1 MPGVTL
7 LLTAAVSVA
16 MLAALAVAVLVLR
29 LQRSSAAADAARSAA
44 ADAIEKK
51 LNVLEVAGDGIYI
64 VDDDLFIT
72 HVNEE
77 AERLLRGAAGAL
89 VGQRIDRI
97 IDPLASEL
105 VPEIREA
112 RRTARGIARTHAS
125 PATGTWIE
133 LRIHAAATETLISL
147 RDVSERTGAELRLR
161 ESEQRLQLVTQHVDA
176 VLWTTDREGRFTALS
191 GGALDELGLD
201 AGDLM
206 SRSSETLIDASVLRE
221 VFAGKPARLERPR
234 ADRWLRHHIE
244 PLSDAR
250 RNVVGAVGVTIDVTE
265 LKRAEHVL
273 FDAAHRDRLT
283 GLPNRLSLEEHLAET
298 IAGAERERG
307 GFAVLFLDL
316 DRFKTIND
324 TLGHNPGDDVL
335 REVAAR
341 LQTVVRDG
349 DVVARPGGDEF
360 IILLPRA
367 GDTTE
372 IQTVSQRILRELAAP
387 VQAGGRELYV
397 TASIGAAVYPAHGR
411 DAESL
416 IAHADAAMY
425 RAKGMGG
432 NRYSLF
438 EPSMETVTVDRLSL
452 EHDLRHAVDRDEL
465 ELRYQPIV
473 TIGTNEVVGCEALVR
488 WRHPVR
494 GLIAPDTF
502 IGIAEETGTI
512 VAIDRWVLREAC
524 AAAARVRTLVPQFR
538 MSVNVSSRDLREPD
552 LPDVVA
558 RALADHALPP
568 SALSVEVTESVA
580 LDDSVLP
587 VLSRLHAMGVGV
599 AMDDFGIGY
608 SSLSYL
614 KRLPISVLKVDRS
627 FVRDVVSDKY
637 DEAIIASIVAIAHG
651 LGFRVIAEGIED
663 ESQLRRI
670 ATLGCDQAQ
679 GFYFGRPQ
687 TLAAF
692 ERYLRGSRPER
703 PDSSESPPA
712 ALALAVH

>member
-1 MPGVTL
+1 MTL
-7 LLTAAVSVA
+7 LLIATVSVA
-16 MLAALAVAVLVLR
+16 LCATLAVAFLMLR
-29 LQRSSAAADAARSAA
+29 LRRSSAAADAARSAA

-51 LNVLEVAGDGIYI
+51 LNVLETVGDGIYI
-64 VDDDLFIT
+64 VDTDLRIT

-77 AERLLRGAAGAL
+77 AERLLRGTAGDL

-112 RRTARGIARTHAS
+112 RRTARGVQRTHAS
-125 PATGTWIE
+125 PATGTWVE

-161 ESEQRLQLVTQHVDA
+161 ESERRLQLVTRHVDA
-176 VLWTTDREGRFTALS
+176 VLWTTDREGRFTAIS

-201 AGDLM
+201 AADLL
-206 SRSSETLIDASVLRE
+206 SQSSETLVDAAVLRD
-221 VFAGKPARLERPR
+221 VFAGKSARLERPR
-234 ADRWLRHHIE
+234 AERWLRHHVE
-244 PLSDAR
+244 PLSDTQ
-250 RNVVGAVGVTIDVTE
+250 RNVIGAVGVTIDVTE

-283 GLPNRLSLEEHLAET
+283 GLPNRLSLEGRLAET
-298 IAGAERERG
+298 IADAERDRR

-335 REVAAR
+335 REVATR
-341 LQTVVRDG
+341 LQSVIRDG

-367 GDTTE
+367 ADATE
-372 IQTVSQRILRELAAP
+372 IQSVSRRLLRALAAP
-387 VQAGGRELYV
+387 MAAGGRELYV
-397 TASIGAAVYPAHGR
+397 TASIGAAMYPAHGR

-432 NRYSLF
+432 NRYSMF
-438 EPSMETVTVDRLSL
+438 EASMETVTVDRLSL
-452 EHDLRHAVDRDEL
+452 EHDLRLAIDRDEL

-473 TIGTNEVVGCEALVR
+473 AIDTNEVVGCEALVR

-494 GLIAPDTF
+494 GLIAPETF

-512 VAIDRWVLREAC
+512 VGIDRWVLRAAC
-524 AAAARVRTLVPQFR
+524 GAAARIRTVIPEFR

-552 LPDVVA
+552 LPDA
-558 RALADHALPP
+558 ISRALADHGLPP
-568 SALSVEVTESVA
+568 RALSVEVTESVA

-587 VLSRLHAMGVGV
+587 VLTKLHGLGVNV

-627 FVRDVVSDKY
+627 FVRDVANDKY
-637 DEAIIASIVAIAHG
+637 DEAIISSIVAIAHG
-651 LGFRVIAEGIED
+651 LGFRVIAEGIEH
-663 ESQLRRI
+663 ESQLRRL
-670 ATLGCDQAQ
+670 AALGCDEAQ

-692 ERYLRGSRPER
+692 ERYVRGSQSARPALR
-703 PDSSESPPA
+703 VVPSLPRAIA
-712 ALALAVH
+712 AG

>member
-1 MPGVTL
+1 LPGLTL
-7 LLTAAVSVA
+7 LLIAAVSAAFAATLTVA
-16 MLAALAVAVLVLR
+16 ILVPRLR
-29 LQRSSAAADAARSAA
+29 RSSAAVESARSAA

-51 LNVLEVAGDGIYI
+51 LNILESVSDGMYI
-64 VDDDLFIT
+64 VDHDLVIT

-77 AERLLRGAAGAL
+77 AERLLRSDAGAL
-89 VGQRIDRI
+89 VGQRLDRV

-112 RRTARGIARTHAS
+112 QRAAAGIHRTHAF
-125 PATGTWIE
+125 PATATWVE
-133 LRIHAAATETLISL
+133 LGIHAAAAETLISL

-191 GGALDELGLD
+191 GGALDDLGLD
-201 AGDLM
+201 ADALIAQ
-206 SRSSETLIDASVLRE
+206 SSETLLDPNVLRD

-234 ADRWLRHHIE
+234 AERWLRHHVE
-244 PLSDAR
+244 PLFDDK
-250 RNVVGAVGVTIDVTE
+250 RNIVGAVGVTIDVTE
-265 LKRAEHVL
+265 LKKAEHVL

-283 GLPNRLSLEEHLAET
+283 GLPNRLSLEGRLAET
-298 IAGAERERG
+298 ISDAERERC
-307 GFAVLFLDL
+307 GFAVLFVDL

-335 REVAAR
+335 REVASR
-341 LQTVVRDG
+341 LQAVVRDG

-360 IILLPRA
+360 IILLPRS
-367 GDTTE
+367 GDVPE
-372 IQTVSQRILRELAAP
+372 IQAVSQRLLRALAPPIA
-387 VQAGGRELYV
+387 AGGRELYV
-397 TASIGAAVYPAHGR
+397 TASIGASVFPAHGR

-432 NRYSLF
+432 NRYSMF

-452 EHDLRHAVDRDEL
+452 EHDLRNAVERNEL

-494 GLIAPDTF
+494 GLIPPDTF

-512 VAIDRWVLREAC
+512 VGIDRWVLREAC
-524 AAAARVRTLVPQFR
+524 AAAARIRALEPAFC
-538 MSVNVSSRDLREPD
+538 MSINVSSRDLREPD

-587 VLSRLHAMGVGV
+587 VLTRLHALGVSV

-627 FVRDVVSDKY
+627 FVRDVVNDKY

-663 ESQLRRI
+663 DSQLRRI
-670 ATLGCDQAQ
+670 AALGCDDAQ
-679 GFYFGRPQ
+679 GYYFGRPQ

-692 ERYLRGSRPER
+692 ERYLRGSRSGPAGLR
-703 PDSSESPPA
+703 AVPSETR
-712 ALALAVH
+712 ALAG

>member
-1 MPGVTL
+1 MILVSI
-7 LLTAAVSVA
+7 AAVGVA
-16 MLAALAVAVLVLR
+16 LVATLTVAVLALR
-29 LQRSSAAADAARSAA
+29 LRRSSVAVDAARSAA

-51 LNVLEVAGDGIYI
+51 LNVLEAVGDGIYI
-64 VDDDLFIT
+64 VDHDFVIT

-77 AERLLRGAAGAL
+77 AERLLHGLAGTL
-89 VGQRIDRI
+89 VGQRLDRI

-105 VPEIREA
+105 VPEIAEA
-112 RRTARGIARTHAS
+112 RRTAVPLQRTHAS
-125 PATGTWIE
+125 PAAGTWVE
-133 LRIHAAATETLISL
+133 LRIHAAATETLVSL
-147 RDVSERTGAELRLR
+147 RDVSERTRAERLR
-161 ESEQRLQLVTQHVDA
+161 GDTEHRLQLVTQHVDA
-176 VLWTTDREGRFTALS
+176 VLWTTDREGRFTSVS
-191 GGALDELGLD
+191 GGALDDLGLD
-201 AGDLM
+201 AGELL
-206 SRSSETLIDASVLRE
+206 SRSSETLIDAAILRD

-234 ADRWLRHHIE
+234 AERWLRHHVE
-244 PLSDAR
+244 PLSDAYH
-250 RNVVGAVGVTIDVTE
+250 NVIGVVGVTIDVTE

-283 GLPNRLSLEEHLAET
+283 GLPNRLSLEQRLAEA
-298 IAGAERERG
+298 IADAERERRE
-307 GFAVLFLDL
+307 FAVLFVDL

-324 TLGHNPGDDVL
+324 TLGHNPGDAVL
-335 REVAAR
+335 REVASR
-341 LQTVVRDG
+341 LQSVVREG

-367 GDTTE
+367 AGPSE
-372 IQTVSQRILRELAAP
+372 IQAVSQRILRAFAAP
-387 VQAGGRELYV
+387 IDAGGRELYV
-397 TASIGAAVYPAHGR
+397 TASIGGAIFPAHGR

-416 IAHADAAMY
+416 LAHADAAMY

-432 NRYSLF
+432 NRYSMF
-438 EPSMETVTVDRLSL
+438 EASMETVTVDRLAL
-452 EHDLRHAVDRDEL
+452 EHDLRCAVARNEL

-473 TIGTNEVVGCEALVR
+473 KIETNEVVGCEALVR

-494 GLIAPDTF
+494 GLIAPDVF

-512 VAIDRWVLREAC
+512 VGIDRWVLGEAC
-524 AAAARVRTLVPQFR
+524 AAAARIRTGIPEFC
-538 MSVNVSSRDLREPD
+538 MSVNISSRDLREPD
-552 LPDVVA
+552 LPDFVA
-558 RALADHALPP
+558 RVLATHALPP
-568 SALSVEVTESVA
+568 AALSVEVTETVA

-587 VLSRLHAMGVGV
+587 VLTRLHALGVGV

-627 FVRDVVSDKY
+627 FVRDVANDRY

-670 ATLGCDQAQ
+670 TALGCDEAQ

-692 ERYLRGSRPER
+692 ERYLSGSRSAR
-703 PDSSESPPA
+703 P
-712 ALALAVH
+712 ALRAVG

>member
-1 MPGVTL
+1 MPGVTIL
-7 LLTAAVSVA
+7 LIAAVSVA
-16 MLAALAVAVLVLR
+16 CSAALAVAFLASRVR
-29 LQRSSAAADAARSAA
+29 RSGVAADAARAAAADAA
-44 ADAIEKK
+44 EKK
-51 LNVLEVAGDGIYI
+51 LNLLEAVGDGIYI
-64 VDDDLFIT
+64 VDENLVIT

-89 VGQRIDRI
+89 VGQRLDRI

-105 VPEIREA
+105 VPEIRRV
-112 RRTARGIARTHAS
+112 RRTAAPIQRTHAF

-133 LRIHAAATETLISL
+133 LRIHAAATETLITL

-161 ESEQRLQLVTQHVDA
+161 ESERRLQLVTQHVDA
-176 VLWTTDREGRFTALS
+176 VLWTTDREGRFTTIS

-201 AGDLM
+201 ADDLLA
-206 SRSSETLIDASVLRE
+206 RSSETLIDASVLRD

-234 ADRWLRHHIE
+234 AERWLRHHVE
-244 PLSDAR
+244 PLSDAQ
-250 RNVVGAVGVTIDVTE
+250 RNVIGAVGVTIDVTE

-283 GLPNRLSLEEHLAET
+283 GLPNRLSLEERLAET
-298 IAGAERERG
+298 IADAARERRE
-307 GFAVLFLDL
+307 FALLFLDL
-316 DRFKTIND
+316 DRFKSIND

-341 LQTVVRDG
+341 LQAVVREG
-349 DVVARPGGDEF
+349 EVVARPGGDEF
-360 IILLPRA
+360 IVLLPRA
-367 GDTTE
+367 GDPTE
-372 IQTVSQRILRELAAP
+372 IQTVSQRLLRALAAP
-387 VQAGGRELYV
+387 IGAGGRELYV
-397 TASIGAAVYPAHGR
+397 TASIGAAMYPAHGKT
-411 DAESL
+411 AEAL

-425 RAKGMGG
+425 RSKGMGG
-432 NRYSLF
+432 NRYAMF

-452 EHDLRHAVDRDEL
+452 EQDLRHAVDRNEL

-473 TIGTNEVVGCEALVR
+473 AIETNEVIGAEALVR

-494 GLIAPDTF
+494 GLIPPDTF

-524 AAAARVRTLVPQFR
+524 AAAAHVRTVVPDFC

-558 RALADHALPP
+558 HALADHALPA
-568 SALSVEVTESVA
+568 SALCVEVTESVA

-587 VLSRLHAMGVGV
+587 VLARLRALGVSV

-627 FVRDVVSDKY
+627 FVRDVVNDKY
-637 DEAIIASIVAIAHG
+637 DEAIISSIVAIAHG

-663 ESQLRRI
+663 ESQLRCI
-670 ATLGCDQAQ
+670 AALGCDEAQ
-679 GFYFGRPQ
+679 GYFLGRPQ

-692 ERYLRGSRPER
+692 ERYLSGARTAH
-703 PDSSESPPA
+703 PPLRA
-712 ALALAVH
+712 VPQPYALAAG

>member
-1 MPGVTL
+1 LPGVTWL
-7 LLTAAVSVA
+7 LIAAVGVA
-16 MLAALAVAVLVLR
+16 FIAALAVAILASRLR
-29 LQRSSAAADAARSAA
+29 RSSAAADAARSAA

-51 LNVLEVAGDGIYI
+51 LNILELVGDGLYI
-64 VDDDLFIT
+64 VDDELVIT

-77 AERLLRGAAGAL
+77 AERLLHSAAGSL
-89 VGQRIDRI
+89 VGRRLDRI

-112 RRTARGIARTHAS
+112 RRTAVGIQRTHSS
-125 PATGTWIE
+125 PALGTWIE
-133 LRIHAAATETLISL
+133 LRIHAAANETLVSL
-147 RDVSERTGAELRLR
+147 RDVSERTGAERRLR
-161 ESEQRLQLVTQHVDA
+161 DSEQRLQLVTQNVDA
-176 VLWTTDREGRFTALS
+176 VLWTADREGRFTTLS
-191 GGALDELGLD
+191 GGALDELGLVAAELLGKSCDTLVD
-201 AGDLM
+201 A
-206 SRSSETLIDASVLRE
+206 AVLRD

-234 ADRWLRHHIE
+234 AERWLRHHIE
-244 PLSDAR
+244 PLADAR
-250 RNVVGAVGVTIDVTE
+250 RSIVGAVGVTIDVTE

-283 GLPNRLSLEEHLAET
+283 GLPNRLSLEGRLAET
-298 IAGAERERG
+298 IAEAERERR
-307 GFAVLFLDL
+307 GFAVLFMDL

-324 TLGHNPGDDVL
+324 TLGHNPGDEVL

-341 LQTVVRDG
+341 LQTVVREG

-372 IQTVSQRILRELAAP
+372 IQTISQRLLRTLADP
-387 VQAGGRELYV
+387 IVAGARELYV
-397 TASIGAAVYPAHGR
+397 TASIGAAVFPAHGR

-432 NRYSLF
+432 NRYSMF

-452 EHDLRHAVDRDEL
+452 EHDLRGAVDRNEL

-473 TIGTNEVVGCEALVR
+473 EIGTNDVVGCEALVR

-512 VAIDRWVLREAC
+512 VGIDRWVLREAC
-524 AAAARVRTLVPQFR
+524 AAAARIRAVVPEFR

-552 LPDVVA
+552 LPEVVA
-558 RALADHALPP
+558 RALADNGLPP
-568 SALSVEVTESVA
+568 RALTVEVTESVA

-587 VLSRLHAMGVGV
+587 VLTRLHALGVGV
-599 AMDDFGIGY
+599 AMDDFGVGY

-614 KRLPISVLKVDRS
+614 KRLPITALKVDRS
-627 FVRDVVSDKY
+627 FVRDVAIDKY

-651 LGFRVIAEGIED
+651 LGFRVVAEGIED

-670 ATLGCDQAQ
+670 ASLGCDHAQ

-687 TLAAF
+687 TLGAF
-692 ERYLRGSRPER
+692 ELYLRGSLAGRTGSYAIEPK
-703 PDSSESPPA
+703 S
-712 ALALAVH
+712 LALKAG

>member
-1 MPGVTL
+1 VTL
-7 LLTAAVSVA
+7 LLIAAVSVA
-16 MLAALAVAVLVLR
+16 LCAALAVALLAHRLR
-29 LQRSSAAADAARSAA
+29 RSGTAADAARSAA

-51 LNVLEVAGDGIYI
+51 LNLLEVVGDGIYI
-64 VDDDLFIT
+64 VDDGLLVT

-77 AERLLRGAAGAL
+77 AERLLRRPAGAL
-89 VGQRIDRI
+89 VGQRLDRI
-97 IDPLASEL
+97 VDPLASEL

-112 RRTARGIARTHAS
+112 RQTGTGIQRTHAF

-147 RDVSERTGAELRLR
+147 RDVSERTSAERKLR

-176 VLWTTDREGRFTALS
+176 VLWTTDREGRFTSVS

-201 AGDLM
+201 AGDLLAQP
-206 SRSSETLIDASVLRE
+206 SEALLDANILRD

-234 ADRWLRHHIE
+234 ADRWLRHHVE

-265 LKRAEHVL
+265 LKRAQHVL

-283 GLPNRLSLEEHLAET
+283 GLPNRLSLEERLAET
-298 IAGAERERG
+298 IAQAAEESRE
-307 GFAVLFLDL
+307 FTVLFVDL

-335 REVAAR
+335 RAIAAR
-341 LQTVVRDG
+341 LQSVVRDG

-360 IILLPRA
+360 IILLPRTGGA
-367 GDTTE
+367 TE
-372 IQTVSQRILRELAAP
+372 IQTVSQRVLRALAPP
-387 VQAGGRELYV
+387 VVAGDREVYV
-397 TASIGAAVYPAHGR
+397 TASIGAAVYPAHGKH
-411 DAESL
+411 AEAL
-416 IAHADAAMY
+416 IARADAAMY

-432 NRYSLF
+432 NRYVMF

-452 EHDLRHAVDRDEL
+452 EHDLRNAVERGQL

-473 TIGTNEVVGCEALVR
+473 AIDTNAVVGCEALVR
-488 WRHPVR
+488 WRHPQR
-494 GLIAPDTF
+494 GLMPPDTF
-502 IGIAEETGTI
+502 IGLAEETGAI

-524 AAAARVRTLVPQFR
+524 GAAARLRAIIPNFCI
-538 MSVNVSSRDLREPD
+538 SVNISSRDLREPD
-552 LPDVVA
+552 LPGFVA

-587 VLSRLHAMGVGV
+587 VLTRLHALGVSV

-627 FVRDVVSDKY
+627 FVRDVVNDKY
-637 DEAIIASIVAIAHG
+637 DETIIASIVAIAHG

-663 ESQLRRI
+663 DAQRRCI
-670 ATLGCDQAQ
+670 AALGCDDGQ

-687 TLAAF
+687 LLGAF
-692 ERYLRGSRPER
+692 ERHVADSARPALRAVP
-703 PDSSESPPA
+703 SPPR
-712 ALALAVH
+712 ALAAG

>member
-1 MPGVTL
+1 MPGVTIL
-7 LLTAAVSVA
+7 LIAAVSVA
-16 MLAALAVAVLVLR
+16 CTAALAVAFLASRVR
-29 LQRSSAAADAARSAA
+29 RSGVAADAARAAAADAA
-44 ADAIEKK
+44 EKK
-51 LNVLEVAGDGIYI
+51 LNLLEAVGDGIYI
-64 VDDDLFIT
+64 VDENLFIT

-89 VGQRIDRI
+89 VGQRLDRI

-105 VPEIREA
+105 VPEIRRA
-112 RRTARGIARTHAS
+112 RRTAAPIQRTHAF

-133 LRIHAAATETLISL
+133 LRIHAAATETLITL
-147 RDVSERTGAELRLR
+147 RDVSERTGAELRRR
-161 ESEQRLQLVTQHVDA
+161 ESERRLQLVTQHVDA
-176 VLWTTDREGRFTALS
+176 VLWTTDREGRFTAIS

-201 AGDLM
+201 AGDLLG
-206 SRSSETLIDASVLRE
+206 RPSETLVDASVLRD

-234 ADRWLRHHIE
+234 ADRWLRHHVE
-244 PLSDAR
+244 PLSDAQ
-250 RNVVGAVGVTIDVTE
+250 RNVIGAVGVTIDVTE

-283 GLPNRLSLEEHLAET
+283 GLPNRLSLEERLAET
-298 IAGAERERG
+298 IADAARERRE
-307 GFAVLFLDL
+307 FAVLFLDL

-324 TLGHNPGDDVL
+324 TLGHNPGDEVL

-341 LQTVVRDG
+341 LQAVVREG
-349 DVVARPGGDEF
+349 EVVARPGGDEF
-360 IILLPRA
+360 IVLLPSI
-367 GDTTE
+367 GDATE
-372 IQTVSQRILRELAAP
+372 IQMVSQRLLRALATP
-387 VQAGGRELYV
+387 VLAGGRDLYV
-397 TASIGAAVYPAHGR
+397 TASIGAAVYPAHGKH
-411 DAESL
+411 AEAL

-432 NRYSLF
+432 NRYAMF

-452 EHDLRHAVDRDEL
+452 EQDLRHAVDRNEL

-473 TIGTNEVVGCEALVR
+473 AVATNAVIGAEALVR

-524 AAAARVRTLVPQFR
+524 AAAARVRSVVPDFC

-558 RALADHALPP
+558 RALAENALPP
-568 SALSVEVTESVA
+568 SALCVEVTESVA

-587 VLSRLHAMGVGV
+587 VLARVHALGVSV

-627 FVRDVVSDKY
+627 FVRDVVNDKY
-637 DEAIIASIVAIAHG
+637 DEAIVASIVAIAHG

-663 ESQLRRI
+663 DAQLGRI
-670 ATLGCDQAQ
+670 AALGCDEAQ
-679 GFYFGRPQ
+679 GYYLGRPQ

-692 ERYLRGSRPER
+692 EQYMRASAPTPER
-703 PDSSESPPA
+703 QV
-712 ALALAVH
+712 LAVG

>member
-1 MPGVTL
+1 LPGLTL
-7 LLTAAVSVA
+7 LLIAAVSVA
-16 MLAALAVAVLVLR
+16 LVAALAVAVLVQR
-29 LQRSSAAADAARSAA
+29 LQRSSVAADAARSAA

-51 LNVLEVAGDGIYI
+51 LNVLEVVGDGIYI
-64 VDDDLFIT
+64 VDDDLVIT

-112 RRTARGIARTHAS
+112 RRTARAIARTHAS

-147 RDVSERTGAELRLR
+147 RDVSERTGAELRRR

-176 VLWTTDREGRFTALS
+176 VLWTTDREGRFTAVS
-191 GGALDELGLD
+191 GGALDDLGLD

-206 SRSSETLIDASVLRE
+206 SQSSETLVDANVLRD

-283 GLPNRLSLEEHLAET
+283 GLPNRLSLEERLAET
-298 IAGAERERG
+298 IADAERERRA
-307 GFAVLFLDL
+307 FAVLFLDL

-367 GDTTE
+367 GDATE
-372 IQTVSQRILRELAAP
+372 IQTVSQRVLRALAAP
-387 VQAGGRELYV
+387 VAAGGRDLYV

-432 NRYSLF
+432 NRYSMF

-452 EHDLRHAVDRDEL
+452 EHDLCHAVDRNEL

-473 TIGTNEVVGCEALVR
+473 TVGTNEVVGCEALVR

-494 GLIAPDTF
+494 GIIAPDTF

-524 AAAARVRTLVPQFR
+524 AAAARIRSVVPQFR

-558 RALADHALPP
+558 RALADHALPA

-587 VLSRLHAMGVGV
+587 VLTRLRALGVGV

-663 ESQLRRI
+663 ELQLRRI
-670 ATLGCDQAQ
+670 AALGCDQAQ

-692 ERYLRGSRPER
+692 ERSVSGLRPER
-703 PDSSESPPA
+703 P
-712 ALALAVH
+712 LALAGG

>member
-1 MPGVTL
+1 VRR
-7 LLTAAVSVA
+7 V
-16 MLAALAVAVLVLR
+16 R
-29 LQRSSAAADAARSAA
+29 RSGAAADAARSAA
-44 ADAIEKK
+44 ADAAEKK
-51 LNVLEVAGDGIYI
+51 LNILETVGDGMYI
-64 VDDDLFIT
+64 LDDDLVIT
-72 HVNEE
+72 HANEE
-77 AERLLRGAAGAL
+77 AERILRSTAGDL

-112 RRTARGIARTHAS
+112 RRTARGIQRTHAS

-161 ESEQRLQLVTQHVDA
+161 ESEKRLQLVTHHVDA
-176 VLWTTDREGRFTALS
+176 VLWTTDREGRFTAVS
-191 GGALDELGLD
+191 GGALEELGLV
-201 AGDLM
+201 AAELLAQ
-206 SRSSETLIDASVLRE
+206 SSETLVDASVLRD
-221 VFAGKPARLERPR
+221 VFEGKQARLERPR
-234 ADRWLRHHIE
+234 ADRWLRHHVE
-244 PLSDAR
+244 PMFDAQ
-250 RNVVGAVGVTIDVTE
+250 RNVIGAVGVTIDVTE

-283 GLPNRLSLEEHLAET
+283 GLPNRLSLEGLLADT
-298 IAGAERERG
+298 IADAERGRR
-307 GFAVLFLDL
+307 GFAVLFMDL

-324 TLGHNPGDDVL
+324 TLGHNSGDDVL

-341 LQTVVRDG
+341 LQSVIREG

-367 GDTTE
+367 GDATE
-372 IQTVSQRILRELAAP
+372 IQAVSRRLLHALAAP
-387 VQAGGRELYV
+387 MTAGGRELYV
-397 TASIGAAVYPAHGR
+397 TASIGAAMYPVHGR

-432 NRYSLF
+432 NRYSMF
-438 EPSMETVTVDRLSL
+438 EASMETVTVDRLSL
-452 EHDLRHAVDRDEL
+452 EHELRLAIDRDEL
-465 ELRYQPIV
+465 ELRFQPIV
-473 TIGTNEVVGCEALVR
+473 MIDTNEVVGAEALVR

-502 IGIAEETGTI
+502 ISIAEETGTV

-524 AAAARVRTLVPQFR
+524 AAAARIRTVLPDFR

-552 LPDVVA
+552 LPDVVS
-558 RALADHALPP
+558 RALADYGLPAG
-568 SALSVEVTESVA
+568 ALSVEVTESIA

-587 VLSRLHAMGVGV
+587 VLTELHALGVAV
-599 AMDDFGIGY
+599 AMDDFGVGY

-614 KRLPISVLKVDRS
+614 KRLPISELKVDRS
-627 FVRDVVSDKY
+627 FVRDVVNDKY
-637 DEAIIASIVAIAHG
+637 DEAIISSIVAIAHG
-651 LGFRVIAEGIED
+651 LGFRVIAEGIEH

-670 ATLGCDQAQ
+670 AALGCDAAQ
-679 GFYFGRPQ
+679 GYYFGRPQ

-692 ERYLRGSRPER
+692 ERYVCGAHSGRPALRVVP
-703 PDSSESPPA
+703 SPA
-712 ALALAVH
+712 RALAAG